1 MKKKKV
7 VIIGGGTG
15 SFTVVSG
22 LKKYKNLDISVIV
35 SMTDDGGSSAVVRD
49 QFGYLP
55 LSDLRKSIIALA
67 GTGNGVLRDVF
78 TYRFDKGNGLKGHT
92 LGNLIMMGL
101 ADMTGS
107 EVSAIKA
114 VCRLF
119 NVRGKI
125 IPVTLDDVRLAAE
138 YEDGNIVKSEHLI
151 DEPKIKSQETKRIKK
166 LFTEPKAVAYPEA
179 VKAIEEADFII
190 AGPGDLYTTTLANI
204 IIKGIPEAI
213 CKSKGKYIFISNL
226 MTKKGQTHG
235 MKANDLVEEM
245 AKYSKRQPDIVLMNN
260 KKIPKSI
267 LESYKKQGEFP
278 IENDTKGKKYKVIS
292 ASLISDIPAQKDKG
306 DDLIRSLLRHDS
318 VKVSKILYYK
328 AFKKRFPFI

>member
-1 MKKKKV
+1 
-7 VIIGGGTG
+7 
-15 SFTVVSG
+15 
-22 LKKYKNLDISVIV
+22 
-35 SMTDDGGSSAVVRD
+35 
-49 QFGYLP
+49 
-55 LSDLRKSIIALA
+55 
-67 GTGNGVLRDVF
+67 
-78 TYRFDKGNGLKGHT
+78 
-92 LGNLIMMGL
+92 
-101 ADMTGS
+101 
-107 EVSAIKA
+107 
-114 VCRLF
+114 
-119 NVRGKI
+119 
-125 IPVTLDDVRLAAE
+125 
-138 YEDGNIVKSEHLI
+138 
-151 DEPKIKSQETKRIKK
+151 
-166 LFTEPKAVAYPEA
+166 
-179 VKAIEEADFII
+179 
-190 AGPGDLYTTTLANI
+190 
-204 IIKGIPEAI
+204 
-213 CKSKGKYIFISNL
+213 